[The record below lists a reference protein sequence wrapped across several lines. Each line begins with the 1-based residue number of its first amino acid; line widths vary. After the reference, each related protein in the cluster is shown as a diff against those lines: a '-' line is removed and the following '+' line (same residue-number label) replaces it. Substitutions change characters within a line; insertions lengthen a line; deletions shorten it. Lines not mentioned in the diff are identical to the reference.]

1 MKPKT
6 FKQDK
11 LGKIIFIISIVF
23 VILFIAM
30 LVFKWL
36 NNTEIFLPIFG

>member
-6 FKQDK
+6 VKQDN
-11 LGKIIFIISIVF
+11 LGKIILIISIVF

-30 LVFKWL
+30 MVFKLL
-36 NNTEIFLPIFG
+36 NNPEIFLPIFG

>member
-11 LGKIIFIISIVF
+11 LDKIILIISIVF
-23 VILFIAM
+23 VILFIVM

-36 NNTEIFLPIFG
+36 NNPEIFLAIFG

>member
-6 FKQDK
+6 VKQGN
-11 LGKIIFIISIVF
+11 LGKIILIISIVF

-36 NNTEIFLPIFG
+36 NNPEIFLAIFG

>member
-11 LGKIIFIISIVF
+11 LGKIILIISIVF

-30 LVFKWL
+30 PVFK
-36 NNTEIFLPIFG
+36 

>member
-6 FKQDK
+6 FKQDR
-11 LGKIIFIISIVF
+11 LGKTILIISIVF

-30 LVFKWL
+30 LVFKWF
-36 NNTEIFLPIFG
+36 NNPEMFLPIFS